1 MLALVPGSPYT
12 HTDRP
17 TNPHPLTYIQHP
29 YIPTNYNQSD
39 TKRTGPEVV
48 SVLREVPVLGRLLT
62 SLYDCDYRGFMHAL
76 VDITPDLTRDRC
88 VRGLHAS

>member
-1 MLALVPGSPYT
+1 MPCSKCNPIEPSRTTTNLSLT
-12 HTDRP
+12 H
-17 TNPHPLTYIQHP
+17 PHPTSQPLTHI
-29 YIPTNYNQSD
+29 I
-39 TKRTGPEVV
+39 GPEVI

-88 VRGLHAS
+88 VR

>member
-1 MLALVPGSPYT
+1 MT
-12 HTDRP
+12 
-17 TNPHPLTYIQHP
+17 PHP
-29 YIPTNYNQSD
+29 IP
-39 TKRTGPEVV
+39 GPEVI

-88 VRGLHAS
+88 VVWACVTFHNCTFDRARPGGKG